1 MEKVKTVFISGN
13 FNVLHPGHQR
23 IIKFA
28 SEIGKKV
35 IIGVYSD
42 RMAGNDALIPEEY
55 RLEGVKNNIYI
66 SEAFLLDEEVEG
78 YLSRVRPEVVLKG
91 KEWEFKHNKE
101 ESALKGYGGKLVFSS
116 GGPVFSSQELLKQ
129 SSNLEIFQK
138 KSLFPRQFSR
148 RHNFSK
154 TRLVEVLEGFSELNI
169 CVIGDTIIDE
179 YIACSPLGMSQEDP
193 TIVVTPTEKARF
205 LGGAGIVAKHAAS
218 LGANVHFLSVVGDD
232 LEKEYVFNE
241 LEVDRMYPKIAI
253 DENRPT
259 TLKQRFQAEGK
270 SLLKVSHLTQDSI
283 DENIQIF
290 LLNAFEEIL
299 PKVDLVVFSDFN
311 YGCLPQSLV
320 DEMISKSKKANK
332 LLVSDS
338 QSSSQIGDISRFKG
352 MDIVF
357 ATEREARISLQDP
370 EDGLVVLADKLREN
384 SQSKN
389 IFLKLGSEG
398 VLLHI
403 QSEDEPSSYIT
414 DRLDSL
420 NESPKDTTGA
430 GDSMLITSSLARCC
444 GASFWEAACLGTIAS
459 SIQVGRVG
467 NIPLTMDEFK
477 NFLNA

>member
-28 SEIGKKV
+28 SEIGEKV
-35 IIGVYSD
+35 IVGVYSD
-42 RMAGNDALIPEEY
+42 RIAKNNSLVPEEY

-66 SEAFLLDEEVEG
+66 SESFLLDEEIEE
-78 YLSRVRPEVVLKG
+78 YLSRVKPKVIVKG
-91 KEWEFKHNKE
+91 KEWEFKYNRE
-101 ESALKGYGGKLVFSS
+101 ESSLKEYGGKLLFSS
-116 GGPVFSSQELLKQ
+116 GGPIFSSKELLSQ

-138 KSLFPRQFSR
+138 KSLFPDRFSR

-154 TRLVEVLEGFSELNI
+154 KRLVDVLASFSELNV

-179 YIACSPLGMSQEDP
+179 YISCAPLGMSQEDP
-193 TIVVTPTEKARF
+193 SIVVTPTGKARF

-232 LEKEYVFNE
+232 LEKEYVLSE
-241 LEVDRMYPKIAI
+241 LEVDRLHPKIAI
-253 DENRPT
+253 DANRLT

-283 DENIQIF
+283 DESIQTF
-290 LLNAFEEIL
+290 LLSAFEEIL
-299 PKVDLVVFSDFN
+299 PKVDMVVFSDFN

-320 DEMISKSKKANK
+320 EEMISKSKNADK

-357 ATEREARISLQDP
+357 ATEREARISLQNP
-370 EDGLVVLADKLREN
+370 EDGLVILADKLREN

-403 QSEDEPSSYIT
+403 QSEDDPSSYIT
-414 DRLDSL
+414 DRLNSL
-420 NESPKDTTGA
+420 NESPKDTAGA

-477 NFLNA
+477 NFLSA